1 MHRNRMSSLEI
12 SAVHLRLSY
21 LTKAFSFFV
30 FFFSFFGSGRPHI
43 KHANFFSYFQYNEQN
58 VIFVVQGK
66 HVFGELHDD
75 THGKFSIKP
84 CPYNETC
91 HVLLQKHIP
100 E

>member
-1 MHRNRMSSLEI
+1 MHRNKKEVLGNI
-12 SAVHLRLSY
+12 C
-21 LTKAFSFFV
+21 AFEAFLFNQGIFFPV

>member
-1 MHRNRMSSLEI
+1 M
-12 SAVHLRLSY
+12 
-21 LTKAFSFFV
+21 AFSFLFF
-30 FFFSFFGSGRPHI
+30 FFFSFFGSGRPNI
-43 KHANFFSYFQYNEQN
+43 KPAYFSFYFQYNEQN